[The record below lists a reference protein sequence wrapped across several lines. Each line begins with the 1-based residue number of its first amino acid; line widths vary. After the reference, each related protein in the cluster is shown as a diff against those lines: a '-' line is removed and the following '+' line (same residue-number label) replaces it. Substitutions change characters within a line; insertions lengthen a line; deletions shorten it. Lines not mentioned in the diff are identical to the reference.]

1 MRWPNRTATDEE
13 SYHGGVPVSTEDDGF
28 KTELTE
34 FATSRA
40 MPAAVLTLTAAF
52 LLACDNPLDVT
63 SDPNTIDASEQIGLQ
78 EAINGATVDLYFAYD
93 EKISWGGLFGDEFVN
108 SGTAP
113 AIQRFDQRMVPTDH
127 GEGAGRGRGLG
138 GGNYIPLQR
147 AVRNA
152 AVLRQR
158 IQDGDFEEI
167 PSGGE
172 DSAEF
177 ARLSTFEGF
186 AKTWLADLYCTL
198 AFDGTGPEAS
208 SSEAYAQAEQAF
220 SDALSAADIEDDI
233 RQAALVGRARIRL
246 IQGDDSGA
254 RSDAQQVDPEFE
266 FFARYST
273 NSFEQRNR
281 IQVHVWDVSNWSVAP
296 AFRGLTIDDTG
307 EPDPRVDLADN
318 PVPAFEPSQE
328 LFAPNK
334 VSSPSAPLRIASGDE
349 AQYIIA
355 EIDGGVAAVDIINE
369 VRARHGISEEWE
381 PSGNDPNEIRDKLI
395 DERRRTLFLDGVRMG
410 DLRRYLD
417 KFSLDFFPTSTPQGF
432 PMGDQTCWP
441 LPDIERDNNPD
452 L

>member
-1 MRWPNRTATDEE
+1 MEARR
-13 SYHGGVPVSTEDDGF
+13 
-28 KTELTE
+28 
-34 FATSRA
+34 SRA
-40 MPAAVLTLTAAF
+40 GRASIVVLAAGLV
-52 LLACDNPLDVT
+52 LACDNPLDVT
-63 SDPNTIDASEQIGLQ
+63 SDPTTIDASETIGLR
-78 EAINGATVDLYFAYD
+78 EAVNGATVDLYFAFD
-93 EKISWGGLFGDEFVN
+93 EKVSWGGLFGDEFVN

-113 AIQRFDQRMVPTDH
+113 AIQLFDQRMVPTDH
-127 GEGAGRGRGLG
+127 GEGDGRARTLG

-158 IQDGDFEEI
+158 VRDGDFEEI

-186 AKTWLADLYCTL
+186 ATTWLADLYCTL
-198 AFDGTGPEAS
+198 AFDGTGPEIGS
-208 SSEAYAQAEQAF
+208 DEAYVKAEQAF
-220 SDALSAADIEDDI
+220 SDALSAADVEDDI
-233 RQAALVGRARIRL
+233 RQAALVGRARVRL
-246 IQGDDSGA
+246 IQGDDAGA
-254 RSDAQQVDPEFE
+254 RSDAEQVDPGFE

-281 IQVHVWDVSNWSVAP
+281 VQVHVWDVSNWSVAP

-334 VSSPSAPLRIASGDE
+334 ASSPSAPLRIASGDE
-349 AQYIIA
+349 ARYIVA
-355 EIDGGVAAVDIINE
+355 EIDGGQAAVDIINA
-369 VRARHGISEEWE
+369 VRARHGITEEWQ
-381 PSGNDPNEIRDKLI
+381 PSGGDPNEIRDKLI
-395 DERRRTLFLDGVRMG
+395 EERRRTLFLDGVRMG

-417 KFSLDFFPTSTPQGF
+417 KFGLDFFPTSTPQGF